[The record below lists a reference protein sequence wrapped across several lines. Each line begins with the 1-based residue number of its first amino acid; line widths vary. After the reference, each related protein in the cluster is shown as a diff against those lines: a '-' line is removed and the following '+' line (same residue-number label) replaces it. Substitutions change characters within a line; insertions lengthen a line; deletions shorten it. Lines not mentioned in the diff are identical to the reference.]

1 MFFIIGRAYLQQIS
15 VIVISQSQKM
25 FLGFLIVKTH
35 EKTTSN
41 RPIPIHSSVLLV
53 LSTDLRYRR

>member
-1 MFFIIGRAYLQQIS
+1 MFFIIGRANLQQIS

-25 FLGFLIVKTH
+25 FLGFLIVKTY
-35 EKTTSN
+35 EKTTPN
-41 RPIPIHSSVLLV
+41 RPITIHSSVLLV